1 MLLYFL
7 VDSHYNSECLY
18 QEWGLMPLDL
28 WVPLSW
34 YLSSGLLDSA
44 ASFQAPHNAA
54 AASPSTG
61 PPPAGAEDSLFP
73 QTCPSLFLLP
83 VVSACPSW
91 ACSSFLAHHR
101 SHLREASAGSPHQ
114 MQSLCPCSSVWSSS
128 SSQARTRFIGNC
140 PKRAIQQLPVQ
151 SGRHHS
157 LGCKALI
164 SSLCSSIEYLCDI

>member
-1 MLLYFL
+1 MGAPVL
-7 VDSHYNSECLY
+7 VSVKWFVGLSCL
-18 QEWGLMPLDL
+18 
-28 WVPLSW
+28 VPGPPQRSCSITL
-34 YLSSGLLDSA
+34 
-44 ASFQAPHNAA
+44 HR
-54 AASPSTG
+54 T

-83 VVSACPSW
+83 VVSARPSW
-91 ACSSFLAHHR
+91 ARSSFLAHHR
-101 SHLREASAGSPHQ
+101 SHLREASPGSPHQ
-114 MQSLCPCSSVWSSS
+114 MQSLCPCSSVRSSR